1 MKRVK
6 VSNNVIR
13 RLPRYLRKLDELS
26 ESGVDKISSRQLG
39 DLLGLTSS
47 QVRQDFNCFGEFG
60 QQGYGYNVAALR
72 AQIAGIMGME
82 RGFTAILVGVG
93 NIGRAMM
100 ENFCFADWGVK
111 LAAAFDIKPAL
122 IGTEFNGVHIYG
134 MDELESYLAEHDTDI
149 AVLTVPKTAAIPVT
163 ERLTKSGIDK
173 ISSRQL
179 GDLLGLTSS
188 QVRQD
193 FNCFGEFGQQGYGYN
208 VAALRAQIAGIMGM
222 ERGFTAILVG
232 VGNIGRALME
242 NFCFADWGVRLAA
255 AFDIKPALIGTEY
268 NGVHIYGMDELESY
282 LAEHET
288 DIAVLT
294 VPKTAAIPVTERLTK
309 SGIDAIW
316 NFTNVELTEPNS
328 STIVEN
334 VHFSDSLLS
343 LSYYVAE
350 RRDETAAKA
359 AREEK

>member
-1 MKRVK
+1 M
-6 VSNNVIR
+6 SNNVIR

-60 QQGYGYNVAALR
+60 QQGYGYNIAALR
-72 AQIAGIMGME
+72 TQIAGILGME

-100 ENFCFADWGVK
+100 ENFCFSDWGV
-111 LAAAFDIKPAL
+111 
-122 IGTEFNGVHIYG
+122 N
-134 MDELESYLAEHDTDI
+134 
-149 AVLTVPKTAAIPVT
+149 
-163 ERLTKSGIDK
+163 
-173 ISSRQL
+173 
-179 GDLLGLTSS
+179 
-188 QVRQD
+188 
-193 FNCFGEFGQQGYGYN
+193 
-208 VAALRAQIAGIMGM
+208 
-222 ERGFTAILVG
+222 
-232 VGNIGRALME
+232 
-242 NFCFADWGVRLAA
+242 LAA

-268 NGVHIYGMDELESY
+268 RGVHIYSMDDLEKY
-282 LAEHET
+282 LGENKA

-294 VPKTAAIPVTERLTK
+294 VPKTAAVPVTERLTA

-343 LSYYVAE
+343 LSYFVAE
-350 RRDETAAKA
+350 RRDEAAAKA

>member
-1 MKRVK
+1 M
-6 VSNNVIR
+6 SNNVIR

-26 ESGVDKISSRQLG
+26 ESGVDKISYRQLG
-39 DLLGLTSS
+39 DLLGITSS

-60 QQGYGYNVAALR
+60 QQGYGYNIAALR
-72 AQIAGIMGME
+72 TQIAGILGME

-100 ENFCFADWGVK
+100 ENFCFSDWGV
-111 LAAAFDIKPAL
+111 
-122 IGTEFNGVHIYG
+122 N
-134 MDELESYLAEHDTDI
+134 
-149 AVLTVPKTAAIPVT
+149 
-163 ERLTKSGIDK
+163 
-173 ISSRQL
+173 
-179 GDLLGLTSS
+179 
-188 QVRQD
+188 
-193 FNCFGEFGQQGYGYN
+193 
-208 VAALRAQIAGIMGM
+208 
-222 ERGFTAILVG
+222 
-232 VGNIGRALME
+232 
-242 NFCFADWGVRLAA
+242 LAA

-268 NGVHIYGMDELESY
+268 RGVHIYSMDELEKY
-282 LAEHET
+282 LDENKA

-294 VPKTAAIPVTERLTK
+294 VPKTAAVPVTERLTA

-343 LSYYVAE
+343 LSYFVAE
-350 RRDETAAKA
+350 RRDEAAAKA

>member
-60 QQGYGYNVAALR
+60 QQGYGYNIAALR
-72 AQIAGIMGME
+72 AQIAGILGME

-100 ENFCFADWGVK
+100 ENFCFSDWGV
-111 LAAAFDIKPAL
+111 
-122 IGTEFNGVHIYG
+122 N
-134 MDELESYLAEHDTDI
+134 
-149 AVLTVPKTAAIPVT
+149 
-163 ERLTKSGIDK
+163 
-173 ISSRQL
+173 
-179 GDLLGLTSS
+179 
-188 QVRQD
+188 
-193 FNCFGEFGQQGYGYN
+193 
-208 VAALRAQIAGIMGM
+208 
-222 ERGFTAILVG
+222 
-232 VGNIGRALME
+232 
-242 NFCFADWGVRLAA
+242 LAA

-268 NGVHIYGMDELESY
+268 RGVHIYSMDDLEKY
-282 LAEHET
+282 LGENKA

-294 VPKTAAIPVTERLTK
+294 VPKTAAVPVTE
-309 SGIDAIW
+309 GIDAIW

-343 LSYYVAE
+343 LSYFVAE
-350 RRDETAAKA
+350 RRDEAAAKA